1 MFSNHLKYDILNK
14 TYNRMKRMVEMK
26 KVCEKLLIL
35 VMLLGMLVSPI
46 YVYAEEPSEGTGSEE
61 TEEPATPTDDPSPT
75 PTPTQ
80 TPEPTP
86 TPEPKIEPRLASL
99 TVEDFNLNEAFDAEK
114 TNYTLTVPASTS
126 KITITATAIDGCTV
140 FSGNGSHDLA
150 EGKTTTLKIVVKVK
164 KDIDP
169 KQPTQTYTLAV
180 TRPTESVALRSLM
193 VSGHSLNETFSQTNY
208 TYTMTVPYDTTSL
221 NISAVAENDTDTVEI
236 DGADNLEVGE
246 NEVTITVRSESGKE
260 ATYQILVT
268 REEESEEENQT
279 SNMTSNLVVDEKS
292 ENSLVK
298 YILITVGCVV
308 LIAIAA
314 VGIIFY
320 MKSASP
326 EKKKEKEARKKAKK
340 EAKEAA
346 TKKEEKVEEPLEKK
360 EESSEKQPAEQ
371 LSKET
376 SVENDSSTKQDDT
389 IDVLDDIEDTK
400 EAPTVKD
407 VKDDILEGM
416 DDIFDDK
423 D

>member
-150 EGKTTTLKIVVKVK
+150 EGKTTTFNIIAKVK
-164 KDIDP
+164 NEDR
-169 KQPTQTYTLAV
+169 TQTYTLAV

-376 SVENDSSTKQDDT
+376 SVENDSSTKQDDK

-400 EAPTVKD
+400 EALTVKD

>member
-35 VMLLGMLVSPI
+35 VMLLGMMVSPI
-46 YVYAEEPSEGTGSEE
+46 YVYAEEPGEGTGSEE

-150 EGKTTTLKIVVKVK
+150 EGKTTTFNIIAKVK
-164 KDIDP
+164 NENR
-169 KQPTQTYTLAV
+169 TQTYTLAV

-320 MKSASP
+320 MTSARP

-360 EESSEKQPAEQ
+360 EESSEKQAAEQ

-376 SVENDSSTKQDDT
+376 SVENDSSTTQDDT

>member
-14 TYNRMKRMVEMK
+14 TYNRMKRMIEMK

-35 VMLLGMLVSPI
+35 VMLLGMMVSPI

-61 TEEPATPTDDPSPT
+61 TEEPATPTDDPSPS

-99 TVEDFNLNEAFDAEK
+99 TVEDFNLNEAFNAEK

-150 EGKTTTLKIVVKVK
+150 EGKTTTFNIIAKVK
-164 KDIDP
+164 NENR
-169 KQPTQTYTLAV
+169 TQTYTLAV

-376 SVENDSSTKQDDT
+376 SVENDSSTKQDDK

>member
-14 TYNRMKRMVEMK
+14 TYNRMKRMIEMK

-35 VMLLGMLVSPI
+35 VMLLGMMISPI
-46 YVYAEEPSEGTGSEE
+46 YVYAEEPGEGTGSEE

-150 EGKTTTLKIVVKVK
+150 EGKTTTFNIIAKVK
-164 KDIDP
+164 NENR
-169 KQPTQTYTLAV
+169 TQTYTLAV

-208 TYTMTVPYDTTSL
+208 TYTMTVPYDTNSL

-292 ENSLVK
+292 ENPLVK

-360 EESSEKQPAEQ
+360 EESSEKQAAEQ

>member
-1 MFSNHLKYDILNK
+1 
-14 TYNRMKRMVEMK
+14 MK

-35 VMLLGMLVSPI
+35 VMLLGMMVSPI
-46 YVYAEEPSEGTGSEE
+46 YVYAEEPGEGTGSEE
-61 TEEPATPTDDPSPT
+61 TEEPATPTDDPSPS

-150 EGKTTTLKIVVKVK
+150 EGKTTTFNIIAKVK
-164 KDIDP
+164 NENR
-169 KQPTQTYTLAV
+169 TQTYTLAV

-360 EESSEKQPAEQ
+360 EESSEKQAVEQ

>member
-1 MFSNHLKYDILNK
+1 
-14 TYNRMKRMVEMK
+14 
-26 KVCEKLLIL
+26 
-35 VMLLGMLVSPI
+35 
-46 YVYAEEPSEGTGSEE
+46 
-61 TEEPATPTDDPSPT
+61 
-75 PTPTQ
+75 
-80 TPEPTP
+80 
-86 TPEPKIEPRLASL
+86 
-99 TVEDFNLNEAFDAEK
+99 
-114 TNYTLTVPASTS
+114 
-126 KITITATAIDGCTV
+126 
-140 FSGNGSHDLA
+140 
-150 EGKTTTLKIVVKVK
+150 
-164 KDIDP
+164 
-169 KQPTQTYTLAV
+169 
-180 TRPTESVALRSLM
+180 M

-340 EAKEAA
+340 EANEAA

-360 EESSEKQPAEQ
+360 EESSKKQPAEQ

>member
-1 MFSNHLKYDILNK
+1 
-14 TYNRMKRMVEMK
+14 MKRMIEMK

-35 VMLLGMLVSPI
+35 VMLLGMMVSPI

-61 TEEPATPTDDPSPT
+61 TEEPATPTDDPSHS

-150 EGKTTTLKIVVKVK
+150 EGKTTTFNIIAKVK
-164 KDIDP
+164 NENR
-169 KQPTQTYTLAV
+169 TQTYTLAV

-340 EAKEAA
+340 EANEAA

-360 EESSEKQPAEQ
+360 EESSKKQPAEQ

-376 SVENDSSTKQDDT
+376 SVKNETSTKQADT

-407 VKDDILEGM
+407 VKDDILDGM

>member
-14 TYNRMKRMVEMK
+14 TYNRMKRMIEMK

-35 VMLLGMLVSPI
+35 VMLLGMMISPI

-61 TEEPATPTDDPSPT
+61 TEEPATPTDDPSPS

-99 TVEDFNLNEAFDAEK
+99 TVEDFNLNEAFDSEK

-150 EGKTTTLKIVVKVK
+150 EGKTTTFNIIAKVK
-164 KDIDP
+164 NENR
-169 KQPTQTYTLAV
+169 TQTYTLAV

-340 EAKEAA
+340 EANEAA

-360 EESSEKQPAEQ
+360 EESSKKQPAEQ

>member
-1 MFSNHLKYDILNK
+1 
-14 TYNRMKRMVEMK
+14 MK
-26 KVCEKLLIL
+26 KVCEKLLLL
-35 VMLLGMLVSPI
+35 VMLLGMVASPI
-46 YVYAEEPSEGTGSEE
+46 YVYAEEPDESTGTEEKEE
-61 TEEPATPTDDPSPT
+61 TEKPTEPSTPTEDPTTEPEPSKPT
-75 PTPTQ
+75 PTA
-80 TPEPTP
+80 TPA
-86 TPEPKIEPRLASL
+86 PKIIPRLTSL
-99 TVEDFNLNEAFDAEK
+99 TVEGFNLNEAFDAEK
-114 TNYTLTVPASTS
+114 TNYSLTVPASTT
-126 KITITATAIDGCTV
+126 KITIVATAIDGCTV
-140 FSGNGSHDLA
+140 FSGNGSHDLV
-150 EGKTTTLKIVVKVK
+150 EGKTATINIVVKVK
-164 KDIDP
+164 KEIDP
-169 KQPTQTYTLAV
+169 EQPTQTYTLKV

-221 NISAVAENDTDTVEI
+221 NISAVAENDSDTVEI
-236 DGADNLEVGE
+236 EGADNLEVGE

-260 ATYQILVT
+260 ASYQILVT
-268 REEESEEENQT
+268 REEESEDANQT

-292 ENSLVK
+292 ENSLIK

-326 EKKKEKEARKKAKK
+326 EKKKEKEARKKAKQ

-346 TKKEEKVEEPLEKK
+346 TKKEEKVEEPTEKK
-360 EESSEKQPAEQ
+360 EEPATPTEG
-371 LSKET
+371 SKTQSDAKPQE
-376 SVENDSSTKQDDT
+376 EM
-389 IDVLDDIEDTK
+389 IDVLDDLEDTK

>member
-150 EGKTTTLKIVVKVK
+150 EGKTTTFNIIAKVK
-164 KDIDP
+164 NENR
-169 KQPTQTYTLAV
+169 TQTYTLAV

-360 EESSEKQPAEQ
+360 EESSEKQPTEQ

>member
-1 MFSNHLKYDILNK
+1 
-14 TYNRMKRMVEMK
+14 MKRMIEMK

-35 VMLLGMLVSPI
+35 VMLLGMMISPI

-61 TEEPATPTDDPSPT
+61 TEEPATPTDDPSHS

-140 FSGNGSHDLA
+140 FSGNGSHDLV
-150 EGKTTTLKIVVKVK
+150 EGKTTTFNIIAKVK
-164 KDIDP
+164 NENR
-169 KQPTQTYTLAV
+169 TQTYTLAV

-246 NEVTITVRSESGKE
+246 NKVTITVRSESEKE

-360 EESSEKQPAEQ
+360 EESSKRQPAEQ

-376 SVENDSSTKQDDT
+376 SVKNETSTKQDNT

>member
-1 MFSNHLKYDILNK
+1 
-14 TYNRMKRMVEMK
+14 MKRMIEMK
-26 KVCEKLLIL
+26 KVCEKLLLL
-35 VMLLGMLVSPI
+35 VMLLGMVASPI
-46 YVYAEEPSEGTGSEE
+46 YVYAEEPDESTGTEEKEE
-61 TEEPATPTDDPSPT
+61 TEKPTEPSTPTEDPTTEPEPSKPT
-75 PTPTQ
+75 PTA
-80 TPEPTP
+80 TPA
-86 TPEPKIEPRLASL
+86 PKIIPRLTSL
-99 TVEDFNLNEAFDAEK
+99 TVEGFNLNEAFDAEK
-114 TNYTLTVPASTS
+114 TNYSLTVPASTT
-126 KITITATAIDGCTV
+126 KITIVATAIDGCTV
-140 FSGNGSHDLA
+140 FSGNGSHDLV
-150 EGKTTTLKIVVKVK
+150 EGKTATINIVVKVK
-164 KDIDP
+164 KEIDP
-169 KQPTQTYTLAV
+169 EQPTQTYTLKV

-221 NISAVAENDTDTVEI
+221 NISAVAENDSDTVEI
-236 DGADNLEVGE
+236 EGADNLEVGE

-260 ATYQILVT
+260 ASYQILVT
-268 REEESEEENQT
+268 REEESEDANQT

-292 ENSLVK
+292 ENSLIK

-326 EKKKEKEARKKAKK
+326 EKKKEKEARKKAKQ

-346 TKKEEKVEEPLEKK
+346 TKKEEKVEEPTEKK
-360 EESSEKQPAEQ
+360 EEPATPTEG
-371 LSKET
+371 SKTQSDAKPQE
-376 SVENDSSTKQDDT
+376 EM
-389 IDVLDDIEDTK
+389 IDVLDDLEDTK
-400 EAPTVKD
+400 EAPIVKD

>member
-1 MFSNHLKYDILNK
+1 
-14 TYNRMKRMVEMK
+14 MKRMIEMK

-35 VMLLGMLVSPI
+35 VMLLGMMVSPI

-61 TEEPATPTDDPSPT
+61 TEEPATPTDDPSSS

-99 TVEDFNLNEAFDAEK
+99 TVEGFNLNEAFDSEK

-150 EGKTTTLKIVVKVK
+150 EGKTTTFNIIAKVK
-164 KDIDP
+164 NENR
-169 KQPTQTYTLAV
+169 TQTYTLAV

-340 EAKEAA
+340 EANEAA

-360 EESSEKQPAEQ
+360 EESSKKQPAEQ

-376 SVENDSSTKQDDT
+376 SVKNDSSTKQDDT

>member
-1 MFSNHLKYDILNK
+1 
-14 TYNRMKRMVEMK
+14 MKRMIEMK

-35 VMLLGMLVSPI
+35 VMLLGMIVSPI

-61 TEEPATPTDDPSPT
+61 TEEPATPTDDPSPS

-150 EGKTTTLKIVVKVK
+150 EGKTTTFNIIAKVK
-164 KDIDP
+164 NENR
-169 KQPTQTYTLAV
+169 TQTYTLAV

-340 EAKEAA
+340 EANEAA

-360 EESSEKQPAEQ
+360 EESSKKQPVEQ

-376 SVENDSSTKQDDT
+376 SVKNETSTKQDDT

>member
-14 TYNRMKRMVEMK
+14 TYNRMKRMIEMK
-26 KVCEKLLIL
+26 KNCEKLLIL
-35 VMLLGMLVSPI
+35 VMLLGMMVSPI

-61 TEEPATPTDDPSPT
+61 TEEPATPTDDPSPA

-150 EGKTTTLKIVVKVK
+150 EGKTTTFNIIAKVK
-164 KDIDP
+164 NENR
-169 KQPTQTYTLAV
+169 TQTYTLAV

-236 DGADNLEVGE
+236 DGANNLEVGE

-340 EAKEAA
+340 EANEAA

-360 EESSEKQPAEQ
+360 EESSKKQPAEQ

-376 SVENDSSTKQDDT
+376 SVKNDSSTKQDDT

>member
-1 MFSNHLKYDILNK
+1 
-14 TYNRMKRMVEMK
+14 MKRMIEMK

-35 VMLLGMLVSPI
+35 VMLLGMMISPI

-61 TEEPATPTDDPSPT
+61 TEEPATPTDDPSPS

-99 TVEDFNLNEAFDAEK
+99 TVEDFNLNEAFDSEK

-150 EGKTTTLKIVVKVK
+150 EGKTTTFNIIAKVK
-164 KDIDP
+164 NENR
-169 KQPTQTYTLAV
+169 TQTYTLAV

-208 TYTMTVPYDTTSL
+208 TYTMTVPYDTTTL

-340 EAKEAA
+340 EANEAA

-360 EESSEKQPAEQ
+360 EESSKKQPAEQ

-376 SVENDSSTKQDDT
+376 SVKNETSTKQDDT

>member
-1 MFSNHLKYDILNK
+1 
-14 TYNRMKRMVEMK
+14 MKRMIEMK

-35 VMLLGMLVSPI
+35 VMLLGMMISPI

-61 TEEPATPTDDPSPT
+61 TEEPATPTDDPSHS

-99 TVEDFNLNEAFDAEK
+99 TVEDFNLNEAFDSEK

-150 EGKTTTLKIVVKVK
+150 EGKTTTFNIIAKVK
-164 KDIDP
+164 NENR
-169 KQPTQTYTLAV
+169 TQTYTLAV

-208 TYTMTVPYDTTSL
+208 TYTMTVPYDMTSL

-340 EAKEAA
+340 EANEAA

-360 EESSEKQPAEQ
+360 EESSKKQPAEQ

-376 SVENDSSTKQDDT
+376 SVKNDSSTKQDDT

>member
-1 MFSNHLKYDILNK
+1 
-14 TYNRMKRMVEMK
+14 MKRMIEMK

-35 VMLLGMLVSPI
+35 VMLLGMMVSPI

-61 TEEPATPTDDPSPT
+61 TEEPATPTDDPSPS

-99 TVEDFNLNEAFDAEK
+99 TVEGFNLNEAFDSEK

-150 EGKTTTLKIVVKVK
+150 EGKTTTFNIIAKVK
-164 KDIDP
+164 NEDR
-169 KQPTQTYTLAV
+169 TQTYTLAV

-340 EAKEAA
+340 EANEAA

-360 EESSEKQPAEQ
+360 EESSKKQPAEQ

-376 SVENDSSTKQDDT
+376 SVKNETSTKQDDT

>member
-35 VMLLGMLVSPI
+35 VMLLGMMVSPI

-61 TEEPATPTDDPSPT
+61 TEEPATPTDDPGPS

-150 EGKTTTLKIVVKVK
+150 EGKTTTFNIIAKVK
-164 KDIDP
+164 NENR
-169 KQPTQTYTLAV
+169 TQTYTLAV

-208 TYTMTVPYDTTSL
+208 TYTMTVPYDTTTL

-360 EESSEKQPAEQ
+360 EESSEKQAAEQ

>member
-1 MFSNHLKYDILNK
+1 
-14 TYNRMKRMVEMK
+14 MKRMVEMK

-35 VMLLGMLVSPI
+35 VMLLGMMVSPI
-46 YVYAEEPSEGTGSEE
+46 YVYAEEPGEGTGSEE

-150 EGKTTTLKIVVKVK
+150 EGKTTTFNIIAKVK
-164 KDIDP
+164 NENR
-169 KQPTQTYTLAV
+169 TQTYTLAV

-340 EAKEAA
+340 ESNEAA

-360 EESSEKQPAEQ
+360 EESSEKQAAEQ

>member
-1 MFSNHLKYDILNK
+1 
-14 TYNRMKRMVEMK
+14 MKRMIEMK

-35 VMLLGMLVSPI
+35 VMLLGMMISPI

-99 TVEDFNLNEAFDAEK
+99 TVEDFNLNEAFNAEK

-150 EGKTTTLKIVVKVK
+150 EGKTTTFNIIAKVK
-164 KDIDP
+164 NENR
-169 KQPTQTYTLAV
+169 TQTYTLAV

-376 SVENDSSTKQDDT
+376 SVKNETSTKQDDT
-389 IDVLDDIEDTK
+389 IDVLDDLEDTK

>member
-14 TYNRMKRMVEMK
+14 TYNRMKRMIEMK

-35 VMLLGMLVSPI
+35 VMLLGMMISPI

-61 TEEPATPTDDPSPT
+61 TEEPATPTDDPSHS

-140 FSGNGSHDLA
+140 FSGNGSHDLV
-150 EGKTTTLKIVVKVK
+150 EGKTTTFNIIAKVK
-164 KDIDP
+164 NENR
-169 KQPTQTYTLAV
+169 TQTYTLAV

-326 EKKKEKEARKKAKK
+326 EKKKEKEARKKVKK

-360 EESSEKQPAEQ
+360 EESSKRQPAEQ

-376 SVENDSSTKQDDT
+376 SVKNETSTKQDDT

>member
-1 MFSNHLKYDILNK
+1 
-14 TYNRMKRMVEMK
+14 MK
-26 KVCEKLLIL
+26 KVCEKLLLL
-35 VMLLGMLVSPI
+35 VMLLGMVASPI
-46 YVYAEEPSEGTGSEE
+46 YVYAEEPDESTGTEEKEE
-61 TEEPATPTDDPSPT
+61 TEKPTEPSTPTEDPTTEPEPSKPT
-75 PTPTQ
+75 PTA
-80 TPEPTP
+80 TPA
-86 TPEPKIEPRLASL
+86 PKIIPRLTSL
-99 TVEDFNLNEAFDAEK
+99 TVEGFNLNEAFDAEK
-114 TNYTLTVPASTS
+114 TNYSLTVPASTT
-126 KITITATAIDGCTV
+126 KITIVATAIDGCTV
-140 FSGNGSHDLA
+140 FSGNGSHDLV
-150 EGKTTTLKIVVKVK
+150 EGKTATINIVVKVK
-164 KDIDP
+164 KEIDP
-169 KQPTQTYTLAV
+169 EQPTQTYTLKV

-221 NISAVAENDTDTVEI
+221 NISAVAENDSDTVEI
-236 DGADNLEVGE
+236 EGADNLEVGE

-260 ATYQILVT
+260 ASYQILVT
-268 REEESEEENQT
+268 REEESEDANQT

-292 ENSLVK
+292 ENSLIK

-326 EKKKEKEARKKAKK
+326 EKKKEKEARKKAKQ

-346 TKKEEKVEEPLEKK
+346 TKKEEKVEEPTEKK
-360 EESSEKQPAEQ
+360 EEPATPTEG
-371 LSKET
+371 SKTQSDAKPQE
-376 SVENDSSTKQDDT
+376 EM
-389 IDVLDDIEDTK
+389 IDVLDDLEDTK
-400 EAPTVKD
+400 EAPIVKD

>member
-1 MFSNHLKYDILNK
+1 
-14 TYNRMKRMVEMK
+14 MK
-26 KVCEKLLIL
+26 KVFRKILLLI
-35 VMLLGMLVSPI
+35 MLFGIIGSPI
-46 YVYAEEPSEGTGSEE
+46 YVYAEEESEGTSGEE
-61 TEEPATPTDDPSPT
+61 TEESAPPTDDSNPS

-80 TPEPTP
+80 TPESTP
-86 TPEPKIEPRLASL
+86 TPKPKIDPRLASL
-99 TVEDFNLNEAFDAEK
+99 TVEGFNLNEAFDSEK
-114 TNYTLTVPASTS
+114 TNYSLTVPASTT
-126 KITITATAIDGCTV
+126 KIKITATAIDGCTV

-150 EGKTTTLKIVVKVK
+150 EGKTTTFNIIAKVEGE
-164 KDIDP
+164 DR
-169 KQPTQTYTLAV
+169 TQTYTLAV
-180 TRPTESVALRSLM
+180 TRPTENVALRSLM

-236 DGADNLEVGE
+236 DGADDLEVGS

-268 REEESEEENQT
+268 REEESQTVNQT
-279 SNMTSNLVVDEKS
+279 SNMTSALVVDEKS

-320 MKSASP
+320 MKSANPEKKKAKELRKKTEQEAKVEDSP
-326 EKKKEKEARKKAKK
+326 EKKNSIVAPINEEETKA
-340 EAKEAA
+340 
-346 TKKEEKVEEPLEKK
+346 P
-360 EESSEKQPAEQ
+360 
-371 LSKET
+371 SK
-376 SVENDSSTKQDDT
+376 SQDEM
-389 IDVLDDIEDTK
+389 IDALDNNSEDTK

-407 VKDDILEGM
+407 IKDDILEGM
-416 DDIFDDK
+416 DDIFDNK

>member
-1 MFSNHLKYDILNK
+1 
-14 TYNRMKRMVEMK
+14 MKRMIEMK

-35 VMLLGMLVSPI
+35 VMLLGMMVSPI

-61 TEEPATPTDDPSPT
+61 TEEPATPTDDPSPS

-99 TVEDFNLNEAFDAEK
+99 TVEGFNLNEAFDSEK

-150 EGKTTTLKIVVKVK
+150 EGKTTTFNIIAKVK
-164 KDIDP
+164 NENR
-169 KQPTQTYTLAV
+169 TQTYTLAV

-340 EAKEAA
+340 EANEAA

-360 EESSEKQPAEQ
+360 EESSKKQPAEQ

-376 SVENDSSTKQDDT
+376 SVKNETSTKQDDT

>member
-14 TYNRMKRMVEMK
+14 TYNRMKRMIEMK

-35 VMLLGMLVSPI
+35 VMLLGMMISPI

-150 EGKTTTLKIVVKVK
+150 EGKTTTFNIIAKVK
-164 KDIDP
+164 NEDR
-169 KQPTQTYTLAV
+169 TQTYTLAV

-360 EESSEKQPAEQ
+360 EESSEKQAAEQ

>member
-1 MFSNHLKYDILNK
+1 
-14 TYNRMKRMVEMK
+14 MKRMIEMK

-46 YVYAEEPSEGTGSEE
+46 YVYAEEPGEGTGSEE
-61 TEEPATPTDDPSPT
+61 TEEPATPTDDPSPS

-150 EGKTTTLKIVVKVK
+150 EGKTTTFNIIAKVK
-164 KDIDP
+164 NENR
-169 KQPTQTYTLAV
+169 TQTYTLAV

-360 EESSEKQPAEQ
+360 EESSEKQAAEQ